1 MMHKKATDFI
11 SFLYKSIYFGGKK
24 GYNILNN
31 SNFGRFNML
40 SLINILINV
49 PITLIALTGHEFA
62 HAWVSTK
69 LGDPTPRYEGR
80 LSLNPMAHLDITG
93 TILMIL
99 TGFGW
104 AKPVSINPTYYKDR
118 KKGMALTA
126 VAGPLSNFIMA
137 FFGVLIGTLILI
149 LGNFLG
155 WSESVLRNVNMLFY
169 LFAFRNLCFMVFNL
183 IPIPPLDGSKV
194 LGLFIPN
201 RTYYTILQY
210 ERYSII
216 LIMILSLTGVF
227 NSIIGGGVSA
237 VFGLISRA
245 VSVIV
250 SPII

>member
-1 MMHKKATDFI
+1 
-11 SFLYKSIYFGGKK
+11 
-24 GYNILNN
+24 
-31 SNFGRFNML
+31 ML
-40 SLINILINV
+40 SITNILINV

-62 HAWVSTK
+62 HAWVSTR

-80 LSLNPMAHLDITG
+80 LSLNPMAHLDLMG

-104 AKPVSINPTYYKDR
+104 AKPVSINPSYYKDR

-126 VAGPLSNFIMA
+126 IAGPLSNFVMA
-137 FFGVLIGTLILI
+137 FLGVLIGTLLLI
-149 LGNFLG
+149 LGNALG
-155 WSESVLRNVNMLFY
+155 WSSSVIMNINMIFY

-194 LGLFIPN
+194 LGLIIPN
-201 RTYYTILQY
+201 RTYYRILEY

-216 LIMILSLTGVF
+216 LIMVLSLTGVF
-227 NSIIGGGVSA
+227 DSIIGGGVNA
-237 VFGLISRA
+237 VFRIISQA